1 MKAAINFLKELKNI
15 LSFYQELKKSGIK
28 SALASVVYIEGSSY
42 RRMGARM
49 LIAENGDWVGGI
61 SGGCLEGDALKRAK
75 MAIMKAQASIIRYD
89 TTTDD
94 DHQIGVGLG
103 CNGIID
109 VLFKPIN
116 FEDPS
121 NPLEVLNEVLDPF
134 TVAKKFITITGS
146 KKTNLLGQT
155 FSFEIIKE
163 KGIISNSVLE
173 QMTKMESSQK
183 IELDTI
189 GTVFYEV
196 VQPNIELVLVGHQY
210 DIYPLINL
218 CEQMGWQSIVV
229 APSTKVKVDTNTKL
243 IQPEALSTFQWH
255 AQSAVILMSHSLLT
269 DKNNLRILQNSEVS
283 YIGMLG
289 PKERANR
296 ILNELKLDGLEIDE
310 SRIFAPVGLDIG
322 ASSPEEISLSII
334 AEIKAFFAKRNA
346 GHLRDRQSPIN
357 DRNPAKKFL

>member
-1 MKAAINFLKELKNI
+1 LKELKNI
-15 LSFYQELKKSGIK
+15 LSFYQGLKKSSLK

-75 MAIMKAQASIIRYD
+75 MAILRAQASIVRYD

-116 FEDPS
+116 FEDVS
-121 NPLEVLNEVLDPF
+121 NPLEVLKEVLSPF
-134 TVAKKFITITGS
+134 TAAKKFITITES
-146 KKTNLLGQT
+146 KKSELLGQT
-155 FSFEIIKE
+155 FSLDSFKE
-163 KGIISNSVLE
+163 KGIISHSVWE
-173 QMTKMESSQK
+173 QMAKMEVSQK
-183 IELDTI
+183 IELESEETI
-189 GTVFYEV
+189 FFEV
-196 VQPNIELVLVGHQY
+196 VPPSIELVLIGHQY
-210 DIYPLINL
+210 DIYPLMSL
-218 CEQMGWQSIVV
+218 CKQMGWQNTVV
-229 APSTKVKVDTNTKL
+229 APFTKVKVDQDTKL
-243 IQPEALSTFQWH
+243 IQPEALNTFPWH

-269 DKNNLRILQNSEVS
+269 DKNNLRVLHNSEVP

-296 ILNELKLDGLEIDE
+296 IFSELRLEGLEIDE

-346 GHLRDRQSPIN
+346 GHLRDRQSTIN